1 MRKYSRQK
9 LKKEPGKAEESSD
22 YDGSVTWGRERGGTE
37 EAKEEIREKEKEGQK
52 RVREGG
58 RKKRKREENV
68 VCRKISEEF
77 MKACGESLN

>member
-1 MRKYSRQK
+1 M
-9 LKKEPGKAEESSD
+9 KKEPGKAEESSD
-22 YDGSVTWGRERGGTE
+22 YDGSVTWGQERGGTE

-52 RVREGG
+52 REREGG

>member
-22 YDGSVTWGRERGGTE
+22 YDGSVTWGWERGGTE

-68 VCRKISEEF
+68 VCRKVSEEF